1 MKPKRNYR
9 NCGLPGHWARKCRK
23 PKNVK
28 KWKEKNTRNER
39 KECKEN
45 QDEALDNQRYTEH
58 PLLWSS
64 GRVNQMDLTWYI
76 DSGASQH
83 MSYDKERMVDYVQFA
98 NRQKVRL
105 GDNRV
110 SKHCGKEIFA

>member
-1 MKPKRNYR
+1 
-9 NCGLPGHWARKCRK
+9 
-23 PKNVK
+23 
-28 KWKEKNTRNER
+28 
-39 KECKEN
+39 
-45 QDEALDNQRYTEH
+45 
-58 PLLWSS
+58 
-64 GRVNQMDLTWYI
+64 MDLTWYI